1 MECEEPVEEMSGQR
15 GAFTLRTGD
24 LGRLGGII

>member
-15 GAFTLRTGD
+15 GAFTLRMGD
-24 LGRLGGII
+24 LGRQGGNI